1 MKTQMLQA
9 MIAVVVLVAVFQ
21 MAGAKPYCFC
31 HDLGRFCVQQCAV
44 KGWSLNECGNECNRN
59 KMDCYRKCRAK
70 RDINFEMLADEEKTT
85 R

>member
-31 HDLGRFCVQQCAV
+31 LDQGRFCVQHCIV
-44 KGWSLNECGNECNRN
+44 KGLSNECGNHCMEQR
-59 KMDCYRKCRAK
+59 MDCYRKCRGK
-70 RDINFEMLADEEKTT
+70 RDINFEMLADEEETA